1 MSDIIETNEEFDNI
15 ITLTGENGEEV
26 SFEFVDLIEYE
37 SREFVVLLPLEDD
50 DGQVVILEVDPIED
64 SDEEAYISVDDED
77 LLMKLFE
84 IFKER
89 FSDVF
94 DFE

>member
-50 DGQVVILEVDPIED
+50 DGQVVI
-64 SDEEAYISVDDED
+64 
-77 LLMKLFE
+77 M
-84 IFKER
+84 
-89 FSDVF
+89 
-94 DFE
+94 